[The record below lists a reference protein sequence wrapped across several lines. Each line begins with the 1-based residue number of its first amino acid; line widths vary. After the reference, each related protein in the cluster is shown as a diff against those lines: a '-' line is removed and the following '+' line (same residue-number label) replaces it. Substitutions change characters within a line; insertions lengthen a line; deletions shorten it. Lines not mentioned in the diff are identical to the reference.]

1 DFVNA
6 YILGSVGATGANVG
20 ACATFLYN
28 LRQGITD
35 IRAGNCR
42 VAVIGSSE
50 APITPEVIEG
60 YRTMGALAED
70 DALLKLDG
78 RSEGRPDHT
87 RACRPFAEN
96 CGFTLAEASQFV
108 ILFDDE
114 LALELGANIYGSVAD
129 VFVNAD
135 GFKKSIPGPGI
146 GNYLT
151 VGKAMGVV
159 RAILGDKAL
168 ANNTYMQAHG
178 TGTPQNRVTESHIF
192 NALAKNFGIRQWPVT
207 AIKAFLGHSLA
218 CASGDQ
224 IIASLGVWHDGI
236 IPGIKTTR
244 AIAEDVHQ
252 SQLDFLLDHRE
263 INPSD
268 MQAAFINSKGFGGN
282 NATAAILSPFVTET
296 MLTKRYGLAAMRTYK
311 ARQET
316 VAAATKAYDAACIKG
331 ETQPIYRFGEAV
343 VEGDALTMTPAT
355 ISIPGQTHPISLT
368 LNNPYEDM
376 V

>member
-1 DFVNA
+1 
-6 YILGSVGATGANVG
+6 
-20 ACATFLYN
+20 
-28 LRQGITD
+28 
-35 IRAGNCR
+35 
-42 VAVIGSSE
+42 
-50 APITPEVIEG
+50 
-60 YRTMGALAED
+60 MGALAED

-192 NALAKNFGIRQWPVT
+192 NAVSYTHL
-207 AIKAFLGHSLA
+207 
-218 CASGDQ
+218 
-224 IIASLGVWHDGI
+224 
-236 IPGIKTTR
+236 R
-244 AIAEDVHQ
+244 AH
-252 SQLDFLLDHRE
+252 
-263 INPSD
+263 
-268 MQAAFINSKGFGGN
+268 
-282 NATAAILSPFVTET
+282 ET
-296 MLTKRYGLAAMRTYK
+296 
-311 ARQET
+311 
-316 VAAATKAYDAACIKG
+316 
-331 ETQPIYRFGEAV
+331 
-343 VEGDALTMTPAT
+343 
-355 ISIPGQTHPISLT
+355 
-368 LNNPYEDM
+368 
-376 V
+376 